1 MAVYSGPLTGKER
14 IKVWSASESSRMEE
28 WNLVNLETCHNVKA
42 LDYIRCLPVD
52 ATAQV
57 DERGEAK
64 GFCCGE

>member
-1 MAVYSGPLTGKER
+1 
-14 IKVWSASESSRMEE
+14 VWSASESSRMEE